1 MFLRIFC
8 AYEKSRNMFNHA
20 LSCIHDFEYIMSTL
34 GYSAGFGSI
43 WRFPYLSKY
52 KIKVY
57 THGGGAFLIPY
68 LICFLTISIPLFYF
82 ETSLG

>member
-1 MFLRIFC
+1 
-8 AYEKSRNMFNHA
+8 
-20 LSCIHDFEYIMSTL
+20 MSTL

>member
-1 MFLRIFC
+1 MLDK
-8 AYEKSRNMFNHA
+8 EKEKFN
-20 LSCIHDFEYIMSTL
+20 SDFEYIMSTL